1 MFDNLLKRFAK
12 KEKPVQTK
20 DEPVKQEPKSITI
33 ADKEY
38 TYAPLR
44 ASLLPT
50 PAQLKNAVMTVDQD
64 PRPMLDVIRKLA
76 VADMHLLGVTATRRD
91 ALLGYDFKIEPPEGL
106 EEDTNE
112 LKKCGEIENRL
123 RATNHGDALKNIVN
137 GIIYGHSVTIP
148 HWLINSKNQYYPQF
162 EPIDFVHFAK
172 KNGKLH
178 MIADKS
184 DADFVITI
192 GTNAAITGTADTT
205 ATAYNLSKSGSL
217 IWSELDYNNL
227 MITESNP
234 FEGLMKNYIGGLMRP
249 ALYLTLLKFYNILDW
264 AKFNE
269 LFGMPVRVGKFDPIM
284 SSDKAIAILKTA
296 VQNLGTDA
304 SAVIDKTTEIEF
316 LQANGSISGG
326 KFAYESFA
334 NHIEDKQSILYLGQ
348 TLTTQ
353 VSSSGG
359 NRALGQVHDLV
370 RMDKLWVDLLTAQER
385 FTRDVV
391 AKDYFYNY
399 GLSPNGNFPK
409 YILKTDEYKDLSLM
423 ATVVRDLSASGKEF
437 DSAWAD
443 EFFGTKGPENQTPV
457 FGGSKNPFG
466 GL

>member
-1 MFDNLLKRFAK
+1 MFEFIKKFAK

-64 PRPMLDVIRKLA
+64 PRPMLDIIRKLA
-76 VADMHLLGVTATRRD
+76 VADMHLLGVIETRRD
-91 ALLGYDFKIEPPEGL
+91 ALLGYDFKIEPPEGF
-106 EEDTNE
+106 EEDASE
-112 LKKCGEIENRL
+112 LKKCEEIENRL
-123 RATNHGDALKNIVN
+123 RATNHTDAIKNLAN

-227 MITESNP
+227 MIMESNP
-234 FEGLMKNYIGGLMRP
+234 FEGLTRNYIGGLMRP
-249 ALYLTLLKFYNILDW
+249 ALYLTLLKFYNVLDW

-269 LFGMPVRVGKFDPIM
+269 LYGMPLRVGHFDPIM

-296 VQNLGTDA
+296 VQNLGADA
-304 SAVIDKTTEIEF
+304 SAVIDKTTEITFE
-316 LQANGSISGG
+316 QAAGGITSG
-326 KFAYESFA
+326 KFAYDSFIEMVES
-334 NHIEDKQSILYLGQ
+334 KQSVLILGQ
-348 TLTTQ
+348 TLTTE
-353 VSSSGG
+353 VGKTGG

-370 RMDKLWVDLLTAQER
+370 RMDKLWSDLQKAQER
-385 FTRDVV
+385 FTKDVV
-391 AKDYFYNY
+391 QKDYFYNY
-399 GLSPNGNFPK
+399 GLPPNGNYPK
-409 YILKTDEYKDLSLM
+409 YKFETDEYKDLSLM

-443 EFFGTKGPENQTPV
+443 EYFGTKGPENQTLV
-457 FGGSKNPFG
+457 FGGNKNPFG